1 MLNSTFDNETSQSAI
16 KALLYYDIF
25 NYPLTSNEI
34 FSTLSTNHTTEKEI
48 QVALNKLCEEG
59 YIYKFENFYCVQ
71 NNEALI
77 ERRKKGNQEAD
88 KLMHLAQRKA
98 KFIHLF
104 PFVRSVMASGSL
116 SKNYMDDKSDLD
128 FFVITAPGR
137 LWIARMLLIL
147 YKRIFLLNSHKH
159 FCINYFVDEDHLEI
173 EEKNIFTATELATL
187 IPLAGKSYYPL
198 LFQTNKWISKF
209 LPNHPSLDKKEFVE
223 ISDKKVS
230 TIFERILNFFGADH
244 LDTFFMNLTFKRWKR
259 VYEKKYSPTDFQIA
273 FKTKKHVSKNHPNF
287 YQKKI
292 VDLYK
297 EKLNAFAKQAN
308 IQWLH
313 E

>member
-1 MLNSTFDNETSQSAI
+1 
-16 KALLYYDIF
+16 
-25 NYPLTSNEI
+25 
-34 FSTLSTNHTTEKEI
+34 
-48 QVALNKLCEEG
+48 
-59 YIYKFENFYCVQ
+59 
-71 NNEALI
+71 
-77 ERRKKGNQEAD
+77 
-88 KLMHLAQRKA
+88 
-98 KFIHLF
+98 
-104 PFVRSVMASGSL
+104 VRSVMASGSL
-116 SKNYMDDKSDLD
+116 SKNYMDEKSDLD

-137 LWIARMLLIL
+137 LWIARMFLIL

-159 FCINYFVDEDHLEI
+159 FCVNYFVDENHLEI

-198 LFQTNKWISKF
+198 LFQKNKWISEF
-209 LPNHPSLDKKEFVE
+209 LPNHPALTIENSATLSELK
-223 ISDKKVS
+223 S
-230 TIFERILNFFGADH
+230 TNVFEQFLNFFDADS

-259 VYEKKYSPTDFQIA
+259 IYEKKYQPNDFLIA
-273 FKTKKHVSKNHPNF
+273 FKTNKYVSKNHPNF

-297 EKLNAFAKQAN
+297 EKLNAFAKKAN